1 MAGQARYTALLDAC
15 VLYPLAMTDALLSLA
30 TAGLFAAKWT
40 TRIEEEWIAAL
51 ERQRPD
57 LIGRLE
63 VRRNAMRE
71 AVVDW
76 EIPERAWRHRLPGIT
91 LPDESD
97 VHVLAAALAGHVDCI
112 VTLNLKDFPAEI
124 LDGFG
129 VEVIHPDT
137 FLVHQWDI
145 EPDTAVEAFRRMRA
159 RRRSPSSSP
168 LEFAE
173 ALRKA
178 GLPMLAERLG
188 AVAARI

>member
-57 LIGRLE
+57 LIGRLD
-63 VRRNAMRE
+63 VRRHSMRE

-91 LPDESD
+91 LPDEND
-97 VHVLAAALAGHVDCI
+97 AHVLAAALAGHVDCI
-112 VTLNLKDFPAEI
+112 VTLNLKDFPAEVV
-124 LDGFG
+124 DGFG

-137 FLVHQWDI
+137 FLVHQWDL
-145 EPDTAVEAFRRMRA
+145 EPDTAIEAFRRMRA

-178 GLPMLAERLG
+178 GLPMLAERLA
-188 AVAARI
+188 AVAGRI

>member
-1 MAGQARYTALLDAC
+1 MDDQ
-15 VLYPLAMTDALLSLA
+15 
-30 TAGLFAAKWT
+30 
-40 TRIEEEWIAAL
+40 
-51 ERQRPD
+51 
-57 LIGRLE
+57 
-63 VRRNAMRE
+63 
-71 AVVDW
+71 
-76 EIPERAWRHRLPGIT
+76 ERAWRHRLPGIT

-188 AVAARI
+188 AVATRI

>member
-30 TAGLFAAKWT
+30 TTGLFAAKWT

-63 VRRNAMRE
+63 VRRHSMRE

-91 LPDESD
+91 LPDEND

-112 VTLNLKDFPAEI
+112 VTLNLKDFPAEV

-129 VEVIHPDT
+129 VAVIHPDT
-137 FLVHQWDI
+137 FLVHQWDL

-178 GLPMLAERLG
+178 GLPMLAERL
-188 AVAARI
+188 AAAAGRI

>member
-15 VLYPLAMTDALLSLA
+15 VLYPLAMTDALLSIA
-30 TAGLFAAKWT
+30 TTGLFAAKWT

-63 VRRNAMRE
+63 VRRHSMRE

-91 LPDESD
+91 LPDEND

-112 VTLNLKDFPAEI
+112 VSLNLKDFPAEV

-129 VEVIHPDT
+129 VEAIHPDT
-137 FLVHQWDI
+137 LRHSPW
-145 EPDTAVEAFRRMRA
+145 
-159 RRRSPSSSP
+159 RSASP
-168 LEFAE
+168 
-173 ALRKA
+173 
-178 GLPMLAERLG
+178 
-188 AVAARI
+188 

>member
-63 VRRNAMRE
+63 VRRHSMRE

-76 EIPERAWRHRLPGIT
+76 EIPERAWRYRLPGIT
-91 LPDESD
+91 LPDEND
-97 VHVLAAALAGHVDCI
+97 VHILAAALAGHVDCI
-112 VTLNLKDFPAEI
+112 VTLNLKDFPAQV

-129 VEVIHPDT
+129 VEAIHPDT
-137 FLVHQWDI
+137 FLVHQWDL

-178 GLPMLAERLG
+178 GLPMLAERLTV
-188 AVAARI
+188 VAGRI

>member
-15 VLYPLAMTDALLSLA
+15 VLYPLAMTDALLSIA
-30 TAGLFAAKWT
+30 TTGLFAAKWT

-51 ERQRPD
+51 ERRRPD

-63 VRRNAMRE
+63 VRRHSMRE
-71 AVVDW
+71 AV
-76 EIPERAWRHRLPGIT
+76 
-91 LPDESD
+91 
-97 VHVLAAALAGHVDCI
+97 VDCI
-112 VTLNLKDFPAEI
+112 VTLNLKDFPAEV

-129 VEVIHPDT
+129 VAVIHPDT
-137 FLVHQWDI
+137 FLVHQWDL

-178 GLPMLAERLG
+178 GLPMLAERL
-188 AVAARI
+188 AAAAGRI